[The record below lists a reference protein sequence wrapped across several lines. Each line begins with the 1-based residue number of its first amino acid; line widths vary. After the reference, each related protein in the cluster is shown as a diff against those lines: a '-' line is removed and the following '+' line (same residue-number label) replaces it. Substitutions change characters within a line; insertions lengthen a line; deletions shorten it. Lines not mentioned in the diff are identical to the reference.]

1 MGSKKKAA
9 VVVPTSLTDAQKREA
24 YMRWNLGLNDAEIAK
39 AMGVDK
45 KLVTKWRKST
55 GKAEGI
61 GIEATKT
68 LDKKRKEKK

>member
-45 KLVTKWRKST
+45 KLVTKWRKGT